1 MSTKARKNVKAISGA
16 VTALIL
22 VIASVIIALVVVG
35 FAFGLFG
42 SFTSSAQVTQVGT
55 ASLSTSGVLT
65 VTLKNTGGTVYVQGV
80 VYNGNIYSASST
92 SSTSTNSVAI
102 SAGINTYII
111 TIYTTSSS
119 TLSISPSLVGSTV
132 TLTLELSNGQSVT
145 VSAII
150 TSSST

>member
-1 MSTKARKNVKAISGA
+1 MATKARKNVKAISGA

-55 ASLSTSGVLT
+55 GSLSTSGVLT
-65 VTLKNTGGTVYVQGV
+65 VTLKNTGGTVNIQGV
-80 VYNGNIYSASST
+80 LYNGKIYSNLAGNTTISS
-92 SSTSTNSVAI
+92 
-102 SAGINTYII
+102 GITQYVI
-111 TIYTTSSS
+111 TIS
-119 TLSISPSLVGSTV
+119 TLSIPSSLVGSTV

-150 TSSST
+150 TS

>member
-1 MSTKARKNVKAISGA
+1 MATKARKNVKAISGA

-55 ASLSTSGVLT
+55 GSLSASSGILN

-80 VYNGNIYSASST
+80 LYNGKIYSASSYSGTTT
-92 SSTSTNSVAI
+92 SSSASSVAI
-102 SAGINTYII
+102 SAGINSYEI
-111 TIYTTSSS
+111 
-119 TLSISPSLVGSTV
+119 SISGLTIPSSLVGSTV

-150 TSSST
+150 TS

>member
-1 MSTKARKNVKAISGA
+1 MATKARKNVKAISGA

-55 ASLSTSGVLT
+55 ASLSTGGVLT
-65 VTLKNTGGTVYVQGV
+65 VTLKNTGGTVYVQAV
-80 VYNGNIYSASST
+80 LYNGKTYSVT
-92 SSTSTNSVAI
+92 GNTAI
-102 SAGINTYII
+102 TAGITQY
-111 TIYTTSSS
+111 TISIQGLNS
-119 TLSISPSLVGSTV
+119 TVIPSSLVGSTV
-132 TLTLELSNGQSVT
+132 TLTLELTNGQSVT

-150 TSSST
+150 TS

>member
-1 MSTKARKNVKAISGA
+1 MATKARKNVKAISGA

-55 ASLSTSGVLT
+55 ASLSSSTGTLI
-65 VTLKNTGGTVYVQGV
+65 VTLKNTGGTVYVQAV
-80 VYNGNIYSASST
+80 LYNGKTYSVT
-92 SSTSTNSVAI
+92 GNTAI
-102 SAGINTYII
+102 TAGITQY
-111 TIYTTSSS
+111 TISIQGLNS
-119 TLSISPSLVGSTV
+119 TVIPSSLVGSTV
-132 TLTLELSNGQSVT
+132 TLTLELTNGQSVT

-150 TSSST
+150 TS

>member
-1 MSTKARKNVKAISGA
+1 MATKARKNVKAISGA

-55 ASLSTSGVLT
+55 ASLSSSTGTLI
-65 VTLKNTGGTVYVQGV
+65 VTLKNTGGTVYVQTV
-80 VYNGNIYSASST
+80 LYNGKTYSVT
-92 SSTSTNSVAI
+92 GNTAI
-102 SAGINTYII
+102 TAGITQY
-111 TIYTTSSS
+111 TISIQGLNS
-119 TLSISPSLVGSTV
+119 TVIPSSLVGSTV

-150 TSSST
+150 TS

>member
-1 MSTKARKNVKAISGA
+1 MSTKARKNIKAISGA

-55 ASLSTSGVLT
+55 ATLSTTTTTSGTYGVLT
-65 VTLKNTGGTVYVQGV
+65 VTLKNTGGNVYVQAV
-80 VYNGNIYSASST
+80 LYNGKTYSVT
-92 SSTSTNSVAI
+92 GNTAI
-102 SAGINTYII
+102 TAGITQY
-111 TIYTTSSS
+111 TISIQGLNS
-119 TLSISPSLVGSTV
+119 TVIPSSLVGSTV
-132 TLTLELSNGQSVT
+132 TLTLELTNGQSVT

-150 TSSST
+150 TS

>member
-1 MSTKARKNVKAISGA
+1 SGA

-55 ASLSTSGVLT
+55 ATLSVSKDTLT

-80 VYNGNIYSASST
+80 LYNGNIYSAYSGSSG
-92 SSTSTNSVAI
+92 SSVSIT
-102 SAGINTYII
+102 AGISSYAI
-111 TIYTTSSS
+111 TISGLSSMSSS
-119 TLSISPSLVGSTV
+119 LNNLVGSTV

-150 TSSST
+150 TS

>member
-1 MSTKARKNVKAISGA
+1 MSTKARKNIKAISGA

-55 ASLSTSGVLT
+55 ASLSSSTGTLT
-65 VTLKNTGGTVYVQGV
+65 VTLKNTGGTVYVQAV
-80 VYNGNIYSASST
+80 LYNGKTYSVT
-92 SSTSTNSVAI
+92 GNTAI
-102 SAGINTYII
+102 TAGITQY
-111 TIYTTSSS
+111 TISIQGLNS
-119 TLSISPSLVGSTV
+119 TVIPSSLVGSTV

-150 TSSST
+150 TS

>member
-1 MSTKARKNVKAISGA
+1 SGA

-55 ASLSTSGVLT
+55 GSLSVSTSGAGSSQTTTVTLT

-80 VYNGNIYSASST
+80 LYNGNTYSVSGST
-92 SSTSTNSVAI
+92 AITS
-102 SAGINTYII
+102 GITSYAI
-111 TIYTTSSS
+111 TISG
-119 TLSISPSLVGSTV
+119 LSIPSSLVGSTV

-150 TSSST
+150 SS

>member
-55 ASLSTSGVLT
+55 GSLSVSTSGAGSYATLT

-80 VYNGNIYSASST
+80 LYNGNTYSVTGSS
-92 SSTSTNSVAI
+92 AI
-102 SAGINTYII
+102 SAGINPYTI
-111 TIYTTSSS
+111 TISNTTS
-119 TLSISPSLVGSTV
+119 IFPPSLVGSTV

-150 TSSST
+150 TS

>member
-55 ASLSTSGVLT
+55 ASLSSSTGTLI
-65 VTLKNTGGTVYVQGV
+65 VTLKNTGGTVYVQAV
-80 VYNGNIYSASST
+80 LYNGKTYSVT
-92 SSTSTNSVAI
+92 GNTAI
-102 SAGINTYII
+102 TAGITQY
-111 TIYTTSSS
+111 TISIQGLNS
-119 TLSISPSLVGSTV
+119 TVIPSSLVGSTV
-132 TLTLELSNGQSVT
+132 TLTLELSNEQSVT

-150 TSSST
+150 TS